1 MRKIGETITKLRTE
15 KGLLQKDLSAI
26 LSLSPSSISNYEKDE
41 YWPDLNT
48 ICKMADYFNVTTD
61 YILGRTEYRC
71 PPEILDKY
79 VTKDYVVHDI
89 INTLLTLDTDSI
101 NAAVNYVNY
110 LKEKEKLNRI
120 MEKPTSGSS
129 GKVRNASVTGQ
140 LHKTSQNTKPMES

>member
-15 KGLLQKDLSAI
+15 KGLRQKDLSAI

-79 VTKDYVVHDI
+79 VTKDYIVHDI
-89 INTLLTLDTDSI
+89 INTLLTLDPDSV

-110 LKEKEKLNRI
+110 LKEKHIKL
-120 MEKPTSGSS
+120 MEKPAENSS
-129 GKVRNASVTGQ
+129 GNVRNASAHTEQ
-140 LHKTSQNTKPMES
+140 PHKASKNTKTTGA